1 MTVEWIFRQYLSGI
15 WNLFLDHFFAVFK
28 TSLCRTGKLGNT
40 AARAVLVT
48 GGLLFFIYLL
58 LMGIFGTKALAG
70 TQFSVVALMSMVELP
85 GGFLERLDVLMV
97 GIWFFAL
104 YALMDHMIF
113 HSVNIFMHTFS
124 LKIKNIRPF

>member
-1 MTVEWIFRQYLSGI
+1 
-15 WNLFLDHFFAVFK
+15 
-28 TSLCRTGKLGNT
+28 
-40 AARAVLVT
+40 
-48 GGLLFFIYLL
+48 
-58 LMGIFGTKALAG
+58 
-70 TQFSVVALMSMVELP
+70 MSMVELP

-124 LKIKNIRPF
+124 LKNKKYPSILILILVYAIARGCWESLFFLQLLKQLFYLAAVPVSIGISILAYILVKHKRRKEHA